1 VQQAIDGVRDL
12 VAVIVPGDERERAD
26 QCDCQSWLASTPDI
40 YRRVK
45 PATPA
50 KHLVSYAVLIDE
62 RDGSVFLVDH
72 RLAGLWLPAGGHVEP
87 GEDPAACARREAA
100 EELGIEADFRIAGP
114 VPFFVTVNRTVDVA
128 GPDASVADRAA
139 HRPHTDVSLW
149 YILAGWRDMPIVL
162 DEREFAGGRWW
173 RAAELE
179 SADPGRFDPGL
190 GRFLAKLRARGVP
203 GQVSSGP
210 HACLAG

>member
-1 VQQAIDGVRDL
+1 MQQAIDGVRDL
-12 VAVIVPGDERERAD
+12 VAAIVPADDRERAD
-26 QCDCQSWLASTPDI
+26 QRDCQSWLASTPDI
-40 YRRVK
+40 YRLVK

-62 RDGSVFLVDH
+62 RDRSVFLVDH

-100 EELGIEADFRIAGP
+100 EELGIEADFSIAGQ
-114 VPFFVTVNRTVDVA
+114 VPFFVTVTRTVDVA
-128 GPDASVADRAA
+128 GPDASPADQAA

-149 YILAGWRDMPIVL
+149 YVLSGRQDMPIAL

-173 RAAELE
+173 RAAEVE
-179 SADPGRFDPGL
+179 SADPRFFDPGL
-190 GRFLAKLRARGVP
+190 GRFLAKLRTTVG
-203 GQVSSGP
+203 
-210 HACLAG
+210 